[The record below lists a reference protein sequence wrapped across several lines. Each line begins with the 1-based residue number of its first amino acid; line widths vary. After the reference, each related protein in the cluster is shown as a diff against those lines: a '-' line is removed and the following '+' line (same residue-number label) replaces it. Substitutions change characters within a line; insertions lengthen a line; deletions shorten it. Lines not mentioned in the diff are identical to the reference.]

1 MKDLRTLIRCRSLT
15 QDPRYAAL
23 LLPAYRETLAAIA
36 SYTYRSLLT
45 QTCAEELS
53 ALFDHLATSALRH
66 FQAIGDLIV
75 ALGGNPILYTRVA
88 PDAERA
94 APSRDVPLPCVLLEE
109 GIREEQAAID
119 RMETLMGKTDDRVV
133 RSIVCRLVSE
143 KQASLRCL
151 TQMRNIQ
158 N

>member
-53 ALFDHLATSALRH
+53 ALAIVLYDRLGFADETDELVPVSGTGGVFKIGPAVTDPFARILREHGMEYVEPAATPDVGALMLAIKH
-66 FQAIGDLIV
+66 GQ
-75 ALGGNPILYTRVA
+75 
-88 PDAERA
+88 
-94 APSRDVPLPCVLLEE
+94 
-109 GIREEQAAID
+109 
-119 RMETLMGKTDDRVV
+119 
-133 RSIVCRLVSE
+133 
-143 KQASLRCL
+143 
-151 TQMRNIQ
+151 NI
-158 N
+158 